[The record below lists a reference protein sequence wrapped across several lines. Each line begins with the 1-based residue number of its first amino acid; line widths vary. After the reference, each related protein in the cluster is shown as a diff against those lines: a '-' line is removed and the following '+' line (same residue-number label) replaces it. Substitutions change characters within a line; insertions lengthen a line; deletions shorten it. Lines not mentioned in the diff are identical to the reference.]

1 MRVRFQAGMRQGWVR
16 GGVSKPLVAPEGYTR
31 HTAITE
37 WLTLN
42 CRGAWAGQTRNGWF
56 EVQFELA
63 DDAERAKTHY
73 APLGLW
79 R

>member
-1 MRVRFQAGMRQGWVR
+1 MRVRFQAGLREGWVR
-16 GGVSKPLVAPEGYTR
+16 GGVDKPAVAPEGYTR
-31 HTAITE
+31 HTAITD

-56 EVQFELA
+56 EVQFEQDA
-63 DDAERAKTHY
+63 DAARAKAHY
-73 APLGLW
+73 AALGLW

>member
-1 MRVRFQAGMRQGWVR
+1 MRVRFQAGVREGWVR
-16 GGVSKPLVAPEGYTR
+16 GGVFKPAVAPAGYTR

-56 EVQFELA
+56 EVQFELPA
-63 DDAERAKTHY
+63 DAARAEAHY
-73 APLGLW
+73 ARLGQW

>member
-1 MRVRFQAGMRQGWVR
+1 MRVRFQAGDREGWVR
-16 GGVSKPLVAPEGYTR
+16 GGVSKPAFAPEGYTP

-42 CRGAWAGQTRNGWF
+42 CQGPWAGQTRNGWF
-56 EVQFELA
+56 EVQFALPE
-63 DDAERAKTHY
+63 DAGRAQAHY
-73 APLGLW
+73 GPLGQW

>member
-1 MRVRFQAGMRQGWVR
+1 MRVRFQVGVREGWAR
-16 GGVSKPLVAPEGYTR
+16 GGISKPAAAPEGYTR

-56 EVQFELA
+56 EVQFELPA
-63 DDAERAKTHY
+63 DAAWAEAHY
-73 APLGLW
+73 AALGQW